1 MLEVKNINATY
12 GNAMALKE
20 LSLEVKEGEIVSL
33 VGSNGAGKTTT
44 LNTISGL
51 LPVVSG
57 EIWLL
62 EDRIDKIPAH
72 QICQLGLIQV
82 PEGRK
87 LFPSLTVM
95 ENIEMGAYS
104 PRARK
109 KMESNKEM
117 IIELFPILKNRR
129 NQVAKTLS
137 GGEQQM
143 LAIARGLMSD
153 PKLLALD
160 EPSLG
165 LSPIVRKNI
174 FEAVKKINRE
184 GITILLSEQDARHS
198 LSLATR
204 GYVLEVGRI
213 VLHGN
218 GNKLLGNA
226 LVKKAYLGI

>member
-1 MLEVKNINATY
+1 MLKVKTINAAYGNVPVLKGLSFEVK
-12 GNAMALKE
+12 G
-20 LSLEVKEGEIVSL
+20 GEIVSL
-33 VGSNGAGKTTT
+33 VGSNGAGKTST
-44 LNTISGL
+44 LNAISGL

-57 EIWLL
+57 EIWFL
-62 EDRIDKIPAH
+62 EERIDKITAH
-72 QICQLGLIQV
+72 QICRLGFIQV

-95 ENIEMGAYS
+95 ENIEMGAYA
-104 PRARK
+104 PHARK
-109 KMESNKEM
+109 KMESNKEVVF
-117 IIELFPILKNRR
+117 ELFPILKNRG

-137 GGEQQM
+137 GGEQQI

-165 LSPIVRKNI
+165 LSPIFRKNN
-174 FEAVKKINRE
+174 FETIKKINRE

-204 GYVLEVGRI
+204 GYVLEIGRI
-213 VLHGN
+213 VLHGK
-218 GNKLLGNA
+218 GKELLENDH
-226 LVKKAYLGI
+226 VKQAYLGI

>member
-12 GNAMALKE
+12 GNVMVLKE

-51 LPVVSG
+51 LPIVSG

-117 IIELFPILKNRR
+117 IFELFPILKDRK

-153 PKLLALD
+153 PKLFALD

-174 FEAVKKINRE
+174 FETVKKINRE
-184 GITILLSEQDARHS
+184 GITILLSEQDALHS

>member
-1 MLEVKNINATY
+1 
-12 GNAMALKE
+12 
-20 LSLEVKEGEIVSL
+20 
-33 VGSNGAGKTTT
+33 
-44 LNTISGL
+44 
-51 LPVVSG
+51 
-57 EIWLL
+57 
-62 EDRIDKIPAH
+62 
-72 QICQLGLIQV
+72 
-82 PEGRK
+82 
-87 LFPSLTVM
+87 
-95 ENIEMGAYS
+95 
-104 PRARK
+104 
-109 KMESNKEM
+109 
-117 IIELFPILKNRR
+117 
-129 NQVAKTLS
+129 
-137 GGEQQM
+137 M